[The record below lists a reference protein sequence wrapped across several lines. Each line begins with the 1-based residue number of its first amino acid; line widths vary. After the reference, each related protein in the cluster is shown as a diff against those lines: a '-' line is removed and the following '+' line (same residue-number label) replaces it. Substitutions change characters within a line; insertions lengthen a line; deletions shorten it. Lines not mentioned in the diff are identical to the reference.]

1 MKFSIPPRAA
11 RGRSRWLAM
20 GLGAALLAGAAVA
33 ADPPFFSGP
42 SMAKPS
48 TPTVFAGKGFA
59 PNASVTLMVR
69 DPAGSTAGY
78 SAVTNA
84 EGALSYQ
91 LTPSQTGIYTLTV
104 TDSGGRQLASATVS
118 VRP

>member
-20 GLGAALLAGAAVA
+20 GLGAALLAGAAIA

-42 SMAKPS
+42 SMAKPAS
-48 TPTVFAGKGFA
+48 PALFAGKGFA

-69 DPAGSTAGY
+69 DPSGSTAGY
-78 SAVTNA
+78 SAVISP
-84 EGALSYQ
+84 EGVFSYQ
-91 LTPSQTGIYTLTV
+91 LLPSQAGVYTLTV